1 MITPE
6 VRSTPE
12 TLLDALLDAR
22 RVELALLDDLSD
34 AQMLGP
40 RGHFL
45 EPPIWEMGHVGWFQ
59 EYWLLRR
66 LDGAD
71 PLLPGADEIYDSFNV
86 SYTQRWD
93 HRIPSRARRAV
104 SPRRPSRTRRS
115 KPSSTTAAIGVVS
128 AGAGAAGAGAGAR
141 APSIRCSGSARAAA
155 GSSDGSNCSCR
166 SSRGTRSCTSTG
178 TRRKRS
184 VGGPGGRCPPR
195 RSGRWPPRY
204 SRRPDASVGSRGE
217 TRCPHP
223 TARIAITAPP
233 ARSTCAHCRRATVPS
248 AVGR

>member
-71 PLLPGADEIYDSFNV
+71 PLLPGADEIYDSF
-86 SYTQRWD
+86 
-93 HRIPSRARRAV
+93 
-104 SPRRPSRTRRS
+104 
-115 KPSSTTAAIGVVS
+115 
-128 AGAGAAGAGAGAR
+128 
-141 APSIRCSGSARAAA
+141 SGSAAARGSRVSSGRRRRAGRHVHA
-155 GSSDGSNCSCR
+155 GR
-166 SSRGTRSCTSTG
+166 RSRGAVRL
-178 TRRKRS
+178 RQRE
-184 VGGPGGRCPPR
+184 VGA
-195 RSGRWPPRY
+195 
-204 SRRPDASVGSRGE
+204 SRRGRAVPYRRDARHERG
-217 TRCPHP
+217 
-223 TARIAITAPP
+223 AP
-233 ARSTCAHCRRATVPS
+233 SLRRRRRLS
-248 AVGR
+248 AS

>member
-66 LDGAD
+66 LAGAD
-71 PLLPGADEIYDSFNV
+71 PMLPGADDIYDSFSV
-86 SYTQRWD
+86 SYTRRWD
-93 HRIPSRARRAV
+93 HRFPSRAATLAYITEV
-104 SPRRPSRTRRS
+104 LRRS
-115 KPSSTTAAIGVVS
+115 VGRLESREPRDDEAYFYTLAAQHEDMHAENLTAILQTLGHTRPASLRS
-128 AGAGAAGAGAGAR
+128 AGALPPVDHAF
-141 APSIRCSGSARAAA
+141 PPV
-155 GSSDGSNCSCR
+155 D
-166 SSRGTRSCTSTG
+166 
-178 TRRKRS
+178 
-184 VGGPGGRCPPR
+184 VVVPGGTVMLGADPAEPLVFATEKW
-195 RSGRWPPRY
+195 GQHVW
-204 SRRPDASVGSRGE
+204 V
-217 TRCPHP
+217 
-223 TARIAITAPP
+223 APFP
-233 ARSTCAHCRRATVPS
+233 I
-248 AVGR
+248 